1 MTESS
6 VGFGGRAYTGAESR
20 ALTSITDSPGIGQD
34 TDFTRLLQQHDA
46 QIKFLA
52 GNQKK
57 LQQGVNDATQNPLQQ
72 LQQFIADIIVLMG
85 GGQLAEGLLDF
96 GDLQYIL
103 PTLGALFGLGDG
115 PFPLSLFE
123 AAERFFLG
131 YVVPTRQFTDVINS
145 IIGAWMGVFGIDPKF
160 VKDTKALLTA
170 VGDLFDGLGGLLPSI
185 NELFGALGITAAG
198 LGPLGLVLKPI
209 IDLFAGID
217 LARFGNVIEFITD
230 AIDPWIVQ
238 LTAIINFL
246 NEVVRVLGAGGDV
259 LNSPL
264 PQLTVPFRNLMQ
276 FLGNVRLGV
285 ESFNPILAAQQFIS
299 RLLIPAGSIS
309 NVQPNLQVDP
319 GFDDSESLGDEG
331 PAWTREYPD
340 PLITDPD
347 FEWDLIGHNADGS
360 ATVHATGTEHGL
372 LGSVIPVEV
381 GQTFDL
387 AAWVTWTGVTATGSV
402 FVLQVITEDGDTTDI
417 AAISSPGASGGWS
430 LLSGS
435 YTVPSGVETIR
446 LRLCV
451 RSGATAGQVWFDD
464 CTIRRTSLMQKGF
477 IGGLVDD
484 LTEIFAKFAAM
495 IDGILGTGHTF
506 GQLVTFISA
515 GLSTAATVADN
526 FGTLLSE
533 MGASTATALAA
544 LLNSVKD
551 NATGAANGL
560 ADLIFN
566 GGAASAA
573 ALGTLIANAGTNI
586 AALVSNAGA
595 ATASALG
602 TLIAQLVTMLNQISD
617 IFHGA
622 VVTPVNTTVS
632 QVQDWF
638 NANVAYLANIPNT
651 AVQGLT
657 GFGTN
662 IGSTVQALTDG
673 VWQGLRAFLG
683 IPSGVA
689 PPQVSTAA
697 QQVRTDLNNASDIAA
712 NAAAFQAKQSI
723 SKQSYLSIDPS
734 ADPVFPLSNINGAS
748 PSTVSV
754 TPTKSVMGI
763 IGLPDNGLKKS
774 IVWLGG
780 SLTGITGV
788 YVNIY
793 KVNTTTGV
801 FTRTHASLNI
811 IGALTSPLPGYSYG
825 WQFYNLPMA
834 NFFPTV
840 QGEWYVAEIQITG
853 TGTYSIVGTSN
864 AWMPTHTSVYPKA
877 LGAARTD
884 TTAPTFSALGA
895 AATGGASPQSY
906 SHVIGASDTAI
917 LIGVSAGG
925 SVAPTVT
932 VGGVAATQLGGAAFG
947 ANTGVY
953 LFGLLNPP
961 TGTKTIVVS
970 GSGLII
976 AANSVSYTGVSAF
989 GTAVTATGTGTPA
1002 SQSISGTA
1010 NQLVVQAMSFFNSA
1024 NPQSWSSY
1032 NRTQRYNKA
1041 SAAATNYP
1049 LLIGDFAGASGSL
1062 TGSAANTAAG
1072 AWASVMVP
1080 LIGYVSAAPSSIA
1093 VPVYDSAVPWISL
1106 AGGAGRAQ
1114 HLPETV
1120 EFETAGSGQTYNVPS
1135 WVIDG
1140 DYIDVVPCGAG
1151 AGGSY
1156 AGLTPI
1162 GGPSAAGYKGGGP
1175 GQWNPQRLRYGDA
1188 YDIPT
1193 GTTTFTVNVGAG
1205 GAPGLYTGET
1215 HVKAHGSNGG
1225 STTVV
1230 IPGHPTITAN
1240 GGSAD
1245 GASGT
1250 PGYSYTGDSPGNV
1263 SHQGVTYFGGTAAAT
1278 NVGEAGHLPG
1288 GGGALGDS
1296 LHQPAI
1302 MQYPAINRDASGGTG
1317 APGACYITAVQNS

>member
-1 MTESS
+1 MTRP
-6 VGFGGRAYTGAESR
+6 GFGGRPYSGQESR

-46 QIKFLA
+46 QIKYLA

-57 LQQGVNDATQNPLQQ
+57 LQQGVNEATQNPIQQ
-72 LQQFIADIIVLMG
+72 LQQFIADVIVLMG

-131 YVVPTRQFTDVINS
+131 YVVPTRQFTDVINNM
-145 IIGAWMGVFGIDPKF
+145 IGAWMQVFGIDPKF

-170 VGDLFDGLGGLLPSI
+170 VGDLFDGLAGLMPSI

-209 IDLFAGID
+209 IDLFSGID
-217 LARFGNVIEFITD
+217 LARFGNAIEFITD

-238 LTAIINFL
+238 LTSIINFL

-319 GFDDSESLGDEG
+319 GFDDSESLGDDG

-347 FEWDLIGHNADGS
+347 FVWDLIGHTADGS

-372 LGSVIPVEV
+372 QGSVVPVEA

-387 AAWVTWTGVTATGSV
+387 AAWVTWTGVSATGSP
-402 FVLQVITEDGDTTDI
+402 FALQVLTDTGAITDV
-417 AAISSPGASGGWS
+417 AAVASPGASGGWAQIA
-430 LLSGS
+430 GS

-446 LRLCV
+446 IRLCV
-451 RSGATAGQVWFDD
+451 KDSASAGQVWFDD
-464 CTIRRTSLMQKGF
+464 ATIRRTSLMQKGF
-477 IGGLVDD
+477 ISGLVDD
-484 LTEIFAKFAAM
+484 LTEIFANFAAM

-506 GQLVTFISA
+506 GQLVTFISS

-526 FGTLLSE
+526 LGAMLSDLGLSTLNQLGSLI
-533 MGASTATALAA
+533 GNLDTGLADAATAISDVGDDIAA
-544 LLNSVKD
+544 LLSGAGE
-551 NATGAANGL
+551 ATT
-560 ADLIFN
+560 
-566 GGAASAA
+566 A
-573 ALGTLIANAGTNI
+573 ALGALIT
-586 AALVSNAGA
+586 
-595 ATASALG
+595 
-602 TLIAQLVTMLNQISD
+602 QLVTMLTQISD
-617 IFHGA
+617 IFNGT

-632 QVQDWF
+632 QVQEWF

-662 IGSTVQALTDG
+662 MGNTVQALTDG

-712 NAAAFQAKQSI
+712 TAAAFQAKQSI

-748 PSTVSV
+748 PTTVAV
-754 TPTKSVMGI
+754 TQTKSVMGV

-774 IVWLGG
+774 VVWLGG

-801 FTRTHASLNI
+801 FTRTHRSLNI
-811 IGALTSPLPGYSYG
+811 IGSLTSPLPGYSYG
-825 WQFYNLPMA
+825 WQFYNLPMTD
-834 NFFPTV
+834 FFPTL
-840 QGEWYVAEIQITG
+840 QGEWYVAEIQVTG
-853 TGTYSIVGTSN
+853 TGTYNIVGVSN
-864 AWMPTHTSVYPKA
+864 AWMPAHTSVYPKGLGATRNSDTRPTVRTVGTFA
-877 LGAARTD
+877 LGGTGGISTASTTLNVAAGDYIVAVT
-884 TTAPTFSALGA
+884 SALVFKV
-895 AATGGASPQSY
+895 TGLQAY
-906 SHVIGASDTAI
+906 CN
-917 LIGVSAGG
+917 
-925 SVAPTVT
+925 
-932 VGGVAATQLGGAAFG
+932 GVAMTQLGAVAQYGPSGGTAAYTQIWGITQAAAGTTGSAVSVSATCTGASANISCEAMTLVGVSSVGAASSTTGAVAAGGTMTKAAPVTPSNTTIVTGFTSWQAGSIDNFGGGTVRGATSSNNIIMGDAAGTGAAFNQTARNVGGSQTYNWG
-947 ANTGVY
+947 AVSVV
-953 LFGLLNPP
+953 LN
-961 TGTKTIVVS
+961 GTV
-970 GSGLII
+970 GS
-976 AANSVSYTGVSAF
+976 
-989 GTAVTATGTGTPA
+989 
-1002 SQSISGTA
+1002 
-1010 NQLVVQAMSFFNSA
+1010 
-1024 NPQSWSSY
+1024 
-1032 NRTQRYNKA
+1032 
-1041 SAAATNYP
+1041 
-1049 LLIGDFAGASGSL
+1049 
-1062 TGSAANTAAG
+1062 
-1072 AWASVMVP
+1072 
-1080 LIGYVSAAPSSIA
+1080 APSSIA
-1093 VPVYDSAVPWISL
+1093 VPVYDAAVPWISL

-1114 HLPETV
+1114 HLPETA
-1120 EFETAGSGQTYNVPS
+1120 EFETAGTFTYTVPS
-1135 WVIDG
+1135 WVQDG
-1140 DYIDVVPCGAG
+1140 DYIDIVPIGAG
-1151 AGGSY
+1151 AGGDYWGVLASPIQGGTTNPAY
-1156 AGLTPI
+1156 QYGGLAG
-1162 GGPSAAGYKGGGP
+1162 S
-1175 GQWNPQRLRYGDA
+1175 WNPVRLRYGDA

-1193 GTTTFTVNVGAG
+1193 GTTSFSVTVGAPGAAAPAVHATHTPQHGGAG
-1205 GAPGLYTGET
+1205 G
-1215 HVKAHGSNGG
+1215 N
-1225 STTVV
+1225 TTVT
-1230 IPGHPTITAN
+1230 IPGHPTITAAGGAGSAPS
-1240 GGSAD
+1240 GGS
-1245 GASGT
+1245 GR
-1250 PGYSYTGDSPGNV
+1250 SPGDV
-1263 SHQGVTYFGGTAAAT
+1263 VFQGVKYFGGAGGTSLPAGPGLAT
-1278 NVGEAGHLPG
+1278 SPG
-1288 GGGALGDS
+1288 AGGARGVS
-1296 LHQPAI
+1296 THN
-1302 MQYPAINRDASGGTG
+1302 QYENSDYNSTPG
-1317 APGACYITAVQNS
+1317 APGACYITAVQDS